1 MRSVDAGNGPI
12 GWTVMRMD
20 EQKMSMTESTAPGS
34 GSQDSLRVLDRLR
47 IRRIQVIGMRDA

>member
-1 MRSVDAGNGPI
+1 
-12 GWTVMRMD
+12 MD

-47 IRRIQVIGMRDA
+47 IRRIQVSGMRDA